1 MVTDPLVARR
11 GRTEGVSRVLVV
23 GATGHVGSWLVPDL
37 VRAGHDVVAFS
48 RGTREPY
55 RADDAWSQVERVRVD
70 RDALDADGGFAAKVL
85 EHSPDVVVDM
95 VCFTPEAATA
105 LVDGLAGR
113 VGRLVSC
120 GTVWVHGATVVAP
133 IRESDPRRPYG
144 EYGVAKAAVERIVL
158 GASDRLPATVLHP
171 GHISGP
177 GWPVVNPV
185 GNLDPQVWRTLA
197 AGEPLAVP
205 LDGVATMVHV
215 HAADV
220 AAAFLA
226 AVDAPEAVGRS
237 FHVVANR
244 AVSTRGLAEA
254 TAGWFGREADLRSVT
269 WEQFEATTTPELA
282 AASRDHLQR
291 SHVMSID
298 AAREHLGYAPQY
310 TAEQAVRE
318 AVAAMVDGGDLDG
331 LEFV

>member
-1 MVTDPLVARR
+1 MGTDALVAVRAGACR
-11 GRTEGVSRVLVV
+11 VSRVVVV

-55 RADDAWSQVERVRVD
+55 RADDAWSQVERVVAD
-70 RDALDADGGFAAKVL
+70 RDALDADGTFAAAVS
-85 EHSPDVVVDM
+85 EHSPDVVIDM
-95 VCFTPEAATA
+95 VCFTPASAQA

-113 VGRLVSC
+113 VQRLVTC

-133 IRESDPRRPYG
+133 IRETDPRRPYG
-144 EYGVAKAAVERIVL
+144 DYGVQKAAVEKIVL
-158 GASDRLPATVLHP
+158 DASDRLPATVLHP

-220 AAAFLA
+220 AQAFLA
-226 AVDAPEAVGRS
+226 AVDAPGAVGRA
-237 FHVVANR
+237 FHVVADR
-244 AVSTRGLAEA
+244 AASTRGLAEA
-254 TAGWFGREADLRSVT
+254 AAGWFGREADLRPVT
-269 WEQFEATTTPELA
+269 WEEFGATTTAEHA
-282 AASRDHLQR
+282 QASRDHLQR

-298 AAREHLGYAPQY
+298 AAREHLGYVPQY
-310 TAEQAVRE
+310 TPDQALRE
-318 AVAAMVDGGDLDG
+318 AVEWLSEHGE
-331 LEFV
+331 LEGVQFP

>member
-1 MVTDPLVARR
+1 M
-11 GRTEGVSRVLVV
+11 SRVLVV

-55 RADDAWSQVERVRVD
+55 RADAAWSAVERVVVD
-70 RDALDADGGFAAKVL
+70 RDALDASGDFATKVL
-85 EHSPDVVVDM
+85 DHSPDVVIDM
-95 VCFTPEAATA
+95 VCFTPESATA

-113 VGRLVSC
+113 VQRLVSC
-120 GTVWVHGATVVAP
+120 GTVWVHGATVAAP

-144 EYGVAKAAVERIVL
+144 DYGVQKAAVERIVL
-158 GASDRLPATVLHP
+158 DANDRLPATVLHP

-177 GWPVVNPV
+177 GWVPVNPV
-185 GNLDPQVWRTLA
+185 GNLDREVWRTLA

-226 AVDAPEAVGRS
+226 AVDAPGAVGRS
-237 FHVVANR
+237 FHVVADR
-244 AVSTRGLAEA
+244 AASTRGLAEA
-254 TAGWFGREADLRSVT
+254 AASWFGREADLRPVT
-269 WEQFEATTTPELA
+269 WDEFATTTTPEQA
-282 AASRDHLQR
+282 EASRQHLQR

-298 AAREHLGYAPQY
+298 AAREHLGYDPRHTPAA
-310 TAEQAVRE
+310 TLRE
-318 AVAAMVDGGDLDG
+318 AVEWLVAHGE
-331 LEFV
+331 LEGVQFA